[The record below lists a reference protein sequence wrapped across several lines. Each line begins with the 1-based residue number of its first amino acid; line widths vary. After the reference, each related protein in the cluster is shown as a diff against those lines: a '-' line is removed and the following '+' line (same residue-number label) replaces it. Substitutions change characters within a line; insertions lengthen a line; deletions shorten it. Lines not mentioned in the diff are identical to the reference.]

1 MKIKVIHSTR
11 KHASKQ
17 GQVPGAV
24 VHKLLTVL
32 STTPPLKKL
41 ARGTLYISIE
51 QKFYSLA
58 GMHSSFSP
66 LSRWRVHPL
75 MP

>member
-1 MKIKVIHSTR
+1 MMIKVIHSAR
-11 KHASKQ
+11 KHASEQ
-17 GQVPGAV
+17 GKGMRVV